1 MTRMDS
7 KLSRSVLTVAL
18 ALAAAVLPWPTAATA
33 EIIDLLPLETFE
45 GTFPPAGWA
54 VTNGA
59 PGYVV
64 WHRSD
69 VSPNYGATQ
78 DPPITGL
85 HAYAESYPA
94 YCGYAYDTELIT
106 PPFSTENIDAGPIT
120 VSFDYQ
126 YWVYSSEALTVD
138 YRIGAG
144 PWVPLESLVSYGGY
158 TAVSHQI
165 DITGT
170 IGYPDVQLRWRY
182 YNTGAGCDWWTNLD
196 NIRVQAYVPSLTQ
209 EIPTLGTWGLA
220 LLALVLAGFGVMVLR
235 RHV

>member
-7 KLSRSVLTVAL
+7 KLSHSVLAVAL
-18 ALAAAVLPWPTAATA
+18 ALAATVLACPTGARA
-33 EIIDLLPLETFE
+33 EIVDLLPLETFE
-45 GTFPPAGWA
+45 GAFPPAGWA

-59 PGYVV
+59 PGYVA

-78 DPPITGL
+78 DPPISGL

-94 YCGYAYDTELIT
+94 FCGYPYDTELIT
-106 PPFSTENIDAGPIT
+106 PAFSTENIGAGPVT

-126 YWVYSSEALTVD
+126 YWVYSTEALTVD

-158 TAVSHQI
+158 AVVSHQI

-182 YNTGAGCDWWTNLD
+182 YNAGSGCDWWTNLD

-220 LLALVLAGFGVMVLR
+220 LLALVLAGFGVMALR
-235 RHV
+235 RHL